1 MIIREANRQDLAQI
15 AALLADDGLGRG
27 REASDVAIYQAA
39 FDRMRTQSSNVYLVV
54 ENAGEVIAC
63 LQYTVIHGLSRAGA
77 SRAQIEGVRVS
88 ADHRGQKLGE
98 RLMQAALERAR
109 SDGCSLVQLTTDR
122 SRADALRFY
131 ERLGFVASHH
141 GMKLD
146 L

>member
-27 REASDVAIYQAA
+27 REANDVAIYQAA